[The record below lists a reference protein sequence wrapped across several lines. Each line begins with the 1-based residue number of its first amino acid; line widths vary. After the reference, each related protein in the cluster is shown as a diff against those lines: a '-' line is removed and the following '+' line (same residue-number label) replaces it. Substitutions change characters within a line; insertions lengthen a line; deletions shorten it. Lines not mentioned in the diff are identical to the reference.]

1 MQDAK
6 FCSLL
11 EQGEVRFVCMQDM
24 VEFLYALQPLFG
36 AAAPSAGAEPDRAQ
50 ATPPVAEETPS
61 EDDVVDMAAVLEQRE
76 KREQPQ
82 LVDPE
87 KISGPLKKHV
97 FGQDDALNDIA
108 ELVAVHKM
116 RKKEKILTVML
127 LGPTA
132 TGKSETAKSLA
143 EIMTGIYGT
152 EYGCIEVAGS
162 EFASSHTVNRFFGA
176 PPGYVGHGQPTVLDP
191 VRQNPYQ
198 IIVIDEIEKSDPKVV
213 EGLME
218 AIDTG
223 KLGMADNSP
232 AIDLSRCILIFTSNL
247 PIPMDKY
254 RAAGDFE
261 RTEICRDA
269 FTKYCHRPEISGK
282 IANYIVYQ
290 ELSPEANARIVIK
303 FIRQELA
310 NYDIKLRSIDPALL
324 NEFLDFDTAYG
335 ARSRAGNVRATVGR
349 QLLHL
354 QLSHPQEVLA
364 GKSAALSGSLR
375 EIQFDLA

>member
-1 MQDAK
+1 
-6 FCSLL
+6 
-11 EQGEVRFVCMQDM
+11 
-24 VEFLYALQPLFG
+24 
-36 AAAPSAGAEPDRAQ
+36 
-50 ATPPVAEETPS
+50 
-61 EDDVVDMAAVLEQRE
+61 
-76 KREQPQ
+76 
-82 LVDPE
+82 
-87 KISGPLKKHV
+87 
-97 FGQDDALNDIA
+97 
-108 ELVAVHKM
+108 
-116 RKKEKILTVML
+116 
-127 LGPTA
+127 
-132 TGKSETAKSLA
+132 
-143 EIMTGIYGT
+143 
-152 EYGCIEVAGS
+152 
-162 EFASSHTVNRFFGA
+162 
-176 PPGYVGHGQPTVLDP
+176 
-191 VRQNPYQ
+191 
-198 IIVIDEIEKSDPKVV
+198 
-213 EGLME
+213 ME

-247 PIPMDKY
+247 PIPMEKY

-375 EIQFDLA
+375 KIQFDLA